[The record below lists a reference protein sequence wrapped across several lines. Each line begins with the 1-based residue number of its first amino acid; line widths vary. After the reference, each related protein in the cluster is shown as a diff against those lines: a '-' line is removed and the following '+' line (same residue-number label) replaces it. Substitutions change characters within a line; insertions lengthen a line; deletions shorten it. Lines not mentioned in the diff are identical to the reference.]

1 MVLLAIETSCD
12 DTSVALYDGE
22 RIWGEVTYRQ
32 GIHAGY
38 GGVIPEWA
46 SREHEVRLPQ
56 AVEEVLTQTGVRW
69 EDLCAIAVAQGP
81 GLLGSLL
88 VGYTFAK
95 ALAVS
100 SDIPLIGIHH
110 LEAHIASLYLGETT
124 PAYPFVALVATGGH
138 THLYLVE
145 SPLTMRLIGKTQDDA
160 VGEAFD
166 KIAAWL
172 GLPYPGGPEIERLAR
187 KGNPRA
193 YIFPTPRTKR
203 KWDFSFSGLK
213 TAFLQARDAYPDI
226 PIEDLC
232 AAWQDQVFNYLIS
245 RVIGFAQEAGVCRIA
260 LAGGVAANE
269 RLRHLWEEAACAAG
283 LESFLAPL
291 RYTMDN
297 AAMIAV
303 AGWHRYLSGLY
314 APILSVPFARG

>member
-1 MVLLAIETSCD
+1 VLLGIETSCD
-12 DTSVALYDGE
+12 DTGVALYDGE
-22 RIWGEVTYRQ
+22 RILAEVVYRQ
-32 GIHAGY
+32 GIHAAH

-56 AVEEVLTQTGVRW
+56 AIQEVFAQGGISW
-69 EDLCAIAVAQGP
+69 EDLKAIAVAQGP

-100 SDIPLIGIHH
+100 SGIPLIGVHH
-110 LEAHIASLYLGETT
+110 LEAHIASLYLGEEV

-145 SPLTMRLIGKTQDDA
+145 SPLTFRLVGKTQDDA

-187 KGNPRA
+187 QGNPEA
-193 YIFPTPRTKR
+193 YTFPTPRTEG

-213 TAFLQARDAYPDI
+213 TAFLQARAAHPEMRV
-226 PIEDLC
+226 EDLC
-232 AAWQDQVFNYLIS
+232 AAWQEQVFRYLIEK
-245 RVIGFAQEAGVCRIA
+245 VVGFAREAGVSRVA
-260 LAGGVAANE
+260 LVGGVAANA
-269 RLRHLWEEAACAAG
+269 RLRFLWEEAADAAH
-283 LESFLAPL
+283 LKAYMAPL

-297 AAMIAV
+297 AAMIAA
-303 AGWHRYLSGLY
+303 AGWHRYINGLY
-314 APILSVPFARG
+314 TTLLSAPFAKG

>member
-1 MVLLAIETSCD
+1 MILAIETSCD

-22 RIWGEVTYRQ
+22 RIHAEITYRQ
-32 GIHAGY
+32 GIHATY

-56 AVEEVLTQTGVRW
+56 ATQEIFSQAQVKW
-69 EDLCAIAVAQGP
+69 EDLRAVAVAQGP

-95 ALAVS
+95 AIADS
-100 SDIPLIGIHH
+100 SNIPLIGVHH
-110 LEAHIASLYLGETT
+110 LEAHIASLYLGDDV
-124 PAYPFVALVATGGH
+124 PLHPFVALVATGGH

-145 SPLTMRLIGKTQDDA
+145 SPLTHHLIGKTQDDA

-172 GLPYPGGPEIERLAR
+172 GLPYPGGPEIEKLAQ
-187 KGNPRA
+187 KGNRYA
-193 YIFPTPRTKR
+193 YTFPTPRTEGR
-203 KWDFSFSGLK
+203 WDFSFSGIK
-213 TAFLQARDAYPDI
+213 TAFLQARSTHPEIA
-226 PIEDLC
+226 IEDLC
-232 AAWQDQVFNYLIS
+232 ASWQEQVFQYLTEKAVAYA
-245 RVIGFAQEAGVCRIA
+245 REAGVPRIA
-260 LAGGVAANE
+260 LVGGVAANA
-269 RLRHLWEEAACAAG
+269 RLRTLWQETARAAG
-283 LESFLAPL
+283 LRAYIAPL

-303 AGWHRYLSGLY
+303 AGWHRYINGLY
-314 APILSVPFARG
+314 TSILSAPFARG

>member
-1 MVLLAIETSCD
+1 MLILAIETSCD
-12 DTSVALYDGE
+12 DTGVALYDGE
-22 RIWGEVTYRQ
+22 QIRGEVTYRQ
-32 GIHAGY
+32 NIHASY

-56 AVEEVLTQTGVRW
+56 AIEEVFRQTGVRW
-69 EDLCAIAVAQGP
+69 DDLCAVAVAQGP

-100 SDIPLIGIHH
+100 SGIPLIGVHH
-110 LEAHIASLYLGETT
+110 LEAHVASLYLGEPV

-138 THLYLVE
+138 THLYVVE
-145 SPLTMRLIGKTQDDA
+145 SPLSLRLIGKTQDDA

-172 GLPYPGGPEIERLAR
+172 GLPYPGGPEIEKLAQ
-187 KGNPRA
+187 KGNPQA
-193 YIFPTPRTKR
+193 YTFPTPRTER

-213 TAFLQARDAYPDI
+213 TAFLQARNAHPEI

-232 AAWQDQVFNYLIS
+232 AAWQEQVFNYLIS
-245 RVIGFAQEAGVCRIA
+245 RVVSLAQEAGIRRIA
-260 LAGGVAANE
+260 LAGGVAANA
-269 RLRHLWEEAACAAG
+269 RLRHLWTKAAQAAG
-283 LESFLAPL
+283 LEAFMAPL

-303 AGWHRYLSGLY
+303 AGWHRYLNGLY
-314 APILSVPFARG
+314 APILSAPFARG

>member
-1 MVLLAIETSCD
+1 MLLLAIETSCD
-12 DTSVALYDGE
+12 DTGVALYDGE

-32 GIHAGY
+32 GIHARY

-56 AVEEVLTQTGVRW
+56 AVEEVFRQTGAGW
-69 EDLCAIAVAQGP
+69 GDLCAVAVAQGP

-100 SDIPLIGIHH
+100 SGIPLIGVHH
-110 LEAHIASLYLGETT
+110 LEAHIASLYLGETA

-138 THLYLVE
+138 THLYVVE
-145 SPLTMRLIGKTQDDA
+145 SPLSLRLVGKTQDDA

-172 GLPYPGGPEIERLAR
+172 GLPYPGGPEIEKLAQ
-187 KGNPRA
+187 KGDPQA
-193 YIFPTPRTKR
+193 YAFPMPRTER

-213 TAFLQARDAYPDI
+213 TAFLQARNAHPEVSV
-226 PIEDLC
+226 EDLC
-232 AAWQDQVFNYLIS
+232 AAWQEQVFNYLIS
-245 RVIGFAQEAGVCRIA
+245 RVIGLAQEAGIRRIA
-260 LAGGVAANE
+260 LAGGVAANA
-269 RLRHLWEEAACAAG
+269 RLRHLWAEAACTAG
-283 LESFLAPL
+283 LEAFLAPL

-297 AAMIAV
+297 AAMVAV
-303 AGWHRYLSGLY
+303 AGWHRYLNGLY
-314 APILSVPFARG
+314 TSILSAPFARG

>member
-1 MVLLAIETSCD
+1 MLLAIETSCD
-12 DTSVALYDGE
+12 DTAVALFDGE
-22 RIWGEVTYRQ
+22 RIQGEITYRQ
-32 GIHAGY
+32 SIHAQY
-38 GGVIPEWA
+38 GGIIPEWA

-56 AVEEVLTQTGVRW
+56 AVQEVFAQTGVGW
-69 EDLCAIAVAQGP
+69 EDLHAVAVAQGP

-100 SDIPLIGIHH
+100 SNIPLIGVHH
-110 LEAHIASLYLGETT
+110 LEAHIASLHLGEEV

-145 SPLTMRLIGKTQDDA
+145 SPLTLRLAGKTQDDA

-166 KIAAWL
+166 KVAAWL
-172 GLPYPGGPEIERLAR
+172 GLPYPGGPEIEKLAL
-187 KGNPRA
+187 KGNPHA
-193 YIFPTPRTKR
+193 YTFPTPRTER

-213 TAFLQARDAYPDI
+213 TAFLQARSAHPEI
-226 PIEDLC
+226 SVEDLC
-232 AAWQDQVFNYLIS
+232 AAWQEQVFNYLIS
-245 RVIGFAQEAGVCRIA
+245 KVLGFAREINVPRIA
-260 LAGGVAANE
+260 LVGGVAANA
-269 RLRHLWEEAACAAG
+269 RLRHLWQEAAHAAG
-283 LESFLAPL
+283 LEPFLAPL

-303 AGWHRYLSGLY
+303 AGWHRYLNGLY
-314 APILSVPFARG
+314 TPILSTPFARG